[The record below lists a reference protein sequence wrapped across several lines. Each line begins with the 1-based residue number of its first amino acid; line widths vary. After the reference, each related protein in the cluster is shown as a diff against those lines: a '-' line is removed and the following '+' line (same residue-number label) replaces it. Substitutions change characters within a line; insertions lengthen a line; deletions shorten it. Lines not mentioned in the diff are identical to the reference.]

1 MHARLAT
8 ERWEAALPSGPAQV
22 KNSPPKNFCK
32 YIPGARLRDSA
43 RLTGSLLS
51 VLLDFGQIQLLK
63 LTDIGC
69 FESDSSLTTCRP
81 INYNFTL

>member
-32 YIPGARLRDSA
+32 YIPGARLHDSA
-43 RLTGSLLS
+43 RLRGVVGFSITQARVDTNCQNRQAG
-51 VLLDFGQIQLLK
+51 VLGKIQQ
-63 LTDIGC
+63 G
-69 FESDSSLTTCRP
+69 LTTP
-81 INYNFTL
+81 